1 MSKRIHSFFQ
11 PVSKKPKAENIEN
24 EELTRTNHP
33 TYPVPIADLPSHVT
47 SALKDS
53 AKPAQS
59 ITNQPDLD
67 LLYFQPLLPSSV
79 ARDLFHFLR
88 AELPF
93 YRVQYTIRRGGI
105 DTQINTPRFTTV
117 FGVDETSQFR
127 IPPQPETPS
136 QSTPFPELV
145 DTQRQTPIPQT
156 RYARSPRPIPPCLNA
171 LRHLVE
177 RVSGGKTYNFCLV
190 NYYASGND
198 SITYHSDD
206 ERFLGADPT
215 IASLSLGAKRDF
227 LMKHKP
233 PPTPTPG
240 GPVSEKSKESKPL
253 KFPLA
258 SGDMIIMRGP
268 TQANWLH
275 SIPKRKAEVGGVGQ
289 GRINITFRKAIVPG
303 GTDNYYR
310 YNVGDGGVYRW
321 NEKRGEME
329 LVSDSEEEKQ
339 KTQEG

>member
-1 MSKRIHSFFQ
+1 MSKRIQSFFQ
-11 PVSKKPKAENIEN
+11 PVSKKPKIEKVER
-24 EELTRTNHP
+24 EELTCSKHA
-33 TYPVPIADLPSHVT
+33 TYPFPIADLPSHISNPLNDHRPQPT
-47 SALKDS
+47 
-53 AKPAQS
+53 QS
-59 ITNQPDLD
+59 ITDQPDLN
-67 LLYFQPLLPSSV
+67 LLYFQPLLPSSI
-79 ARDLFHFLR
+79 ARDLFQFLR

-105 DTQINTPRFTTV
+105 ETQINTPRFTTV
-117 FGVDETSQFR
+117 FGVDETSRFR
-127 IPPQPETPS
+127 LPS
-136 QSTPFPELV
+136 NSLQSTSSPATQLTHELE
-145 DTQRQTPIPQT
+145 DTQKQTPIPKT
-156 RYARSPRPIPPCLNA
+156 KYARRPRPIPPCLDA
-171 LRHLVE
+171 LRRVVE
-177 RVSGGKTYNFCLV
+177 SVSDGATYNFCLV

-206 ERFLGADPT
+206 ERFLGAEPT

-233 PPTPTPG
+233 PSTPA
-240 GPVSEKSKESKPL
+240 KSAGRDSRPL

-321 NEKRGEME
+321 NEEKGEMALMDGE
-329 LVSDSEEEKQ
+329 RKHEAESK
-339 KTQEG
+339 EGQ